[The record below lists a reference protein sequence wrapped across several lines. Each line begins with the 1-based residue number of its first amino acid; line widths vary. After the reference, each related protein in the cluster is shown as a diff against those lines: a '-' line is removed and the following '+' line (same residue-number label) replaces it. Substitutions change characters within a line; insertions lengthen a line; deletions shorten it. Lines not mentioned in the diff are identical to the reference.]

1 MTPLMIV
8 LLVLALGFDFLN
20 GVHDSSNIVA
30 TVISSRALP
39 PRATLTM
46 ISIAEFAGPFIFGVA
61 VATTIGSGIVKPET
75 VSMTALIAALCS
87 AIIWGVLTW
96 ILGLPSSASH
106 AIIGGLIGA
115 VVESVGW
122 SGIIA
127 TGVLKIFV
135 ILFTSPLIG
144 FLVGFLITRLIMMLF
159 WNASPKV
166 NGFFKKGQIAT
177 SIALALSYGANDAQK
192 GMGIITLGLV
202 TSGFLTKF
210 EVPVWVI
217 LLSAS
222 MIAIGTSV
230 GGWKLIKTLG
240 AKFYR
245 IRPLDGF
252 STQISSAMVILGAAL
267 FGGLVS
273 TTQVVSTSIM
283 GVGSAERINKVR
295 WGVAKEIG
303 LAWLITIPMTAILG
317 AGFSWILSLL
327 IN

>member
-1 MTPLMIV
+1 MIV

>member
-1 MTPLMIV
+1 MIV
-8 LLVLALGFDFLN
+8 LLLLALGFDFLN

-46 ISIAEFAGPFIFGVA
+46 IAIAEFAGPFIFGVA
-61 VATTIGSGIVKPET
+61 VATTIGSGIVQPET

-87 AIIWGVLTW
+87 AIIWGILTW

-122 SGIIA
+122 SGIIGA
-127 TGVLKIFV
+127 GILKIFL

-144 FLVGFLITRLIMMLF
+144 FLVGFLITRLIMTLF
-159 WNASPKV
+159 WNATPKV
-166 NGFFKKGQIAT
+166 NDFFKKGQVAT

-210 EVPVWVI
+210 EVPIWVI
-217 LLSAS
+217 FLSAS

-230 GGWKLIKTLG
+230 GGWKLIRTLG

-252 STQISSAMVILGAAL
+252 STQISSAMVILTAAL

-273 TTQVVSTSIM
+273 TTQIVSTSIM

-295 WGVAKEIG
+295 WGVAREIG
-303 LAWLITIPMTAILG
+303 VAWLVTIPMTALLG
-317 AGFSWILSLL
+317 AGFSWFLSL
-327 IN
+327 IIK